1 MSTTTN
7 TRAALFQVAQT
18 ANALERIAARLDQLA
33 GHYSCFQGMEKTALA
48 LDESASELAHH
59 ADAIREASG
68 LNDLTRDNLAEL
80 ARNISTR

>member
-1 MSTTTN
+1 MTTTN

-18 ANALERIAARLDQLA
+18 ANACDRIAAQLDKLA

-48 LDESASELAHH
+48 LDEAASELAHH
-59 ADAIREASG
+59 ADALREASG

>member
-1 MSTTTN
+1 MTTTN

-18 ANALERIAARLDQLA
+18 ANACDRIAAQLDKLA

-48 LDESASELAHH
+48 LDEAASELAHH
-59 ADAIREASG
+59 ADALRESSG